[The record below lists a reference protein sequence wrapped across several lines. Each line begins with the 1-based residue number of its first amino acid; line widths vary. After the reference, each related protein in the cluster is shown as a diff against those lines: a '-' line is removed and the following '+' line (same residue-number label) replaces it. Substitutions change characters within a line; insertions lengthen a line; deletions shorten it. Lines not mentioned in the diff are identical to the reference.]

1 MYSKLLHHGQEEFI
15 LRLQKGF
22 TTDIPK
28 NQHVALDQKGSH
40 RDINYLE
47 SKMYSIMFNI

>member
-1 MYSKLLHHGQEEFI
+1 MYSKLLHHDQEEFI
-15 LRLQKGF
+15 LRLQEWF

-28 NQHVALDQKGSH
+28 NQHVALDQKGRR

-47 SKMYSIMFNI
+47 SKMYSRMFNI